1 MSVDFDRRSFLKGFA
16 ALSGTVAVPGFVAKA
31 AASVADISASEVP
44 VYKDWK
50 DIFRNQWSWDR
61 VVRSTHHLNC
71 WTQAHC
77 AWDVF
82 VKDGLVFREE
92 QAAEYEMVNEDL
104 PDFNPRGCQKGGCF
118 SHRMYDDTRITHPI
132 RRVGPRGSGKWER
145 VSWKEALDDLADT
158 YLDVVTEEGT
168 DRLVWDLG
176 PGIDLG
182 VSTAAQ
188 GRFSMLT
195 QSIGLDMDG
204 EIGDS
209 RRGTLEMFGKIQ
221 FERSADDYFNSDL
234 ILFWGGNPIQTQI
247 PQAHFYL
254 EAKYRGAKIISIA
267 PDLNPSAI
275 KADLWISLRPGTDG
289 ALALGVVNEIVS
301 RGAINESFVK
311 EQTDL
316 PLLVREDTNEF
327 LKQSDLEE
335 GGRDDHFVLW
345 DDKTSSPQIAPYR
358 SLKLETLDPRLD
370 VSEKLTLK
378 DGSKVNVRSVYSLLM
393 DRLEPYTPEAVSKV
407 CGVNA
412 KMIRRLTDEI
422 LSAKAVASLAQT
434 TMCKFYHGNLMERSV
449 AMIFALTGNMGR
461 KGAGFSGF
469 PLLTPD
475 GGDKFQVLP
484 DLKNAKEVF
493 AQMEHALFEP
503 KIKAGATHE
512 MAMYDF
518 GNMMFNPE
526 NRPLK
531 APIWTS
537 GSMFWHVH
545 GGIAEHSADPA
556 VQEKWNLKL
565 KRPIYSYLEEC
576 LDKKWQPLNPPR
588 GSEPRMMI
596 SMVSN
601 TMRRMRGSEKLLEV
615 LWPKLKKIVVMDW
628 RINSTGRYADYV
640 LPIAPWY
647 ERTSLKWVTP
657 LSPYLTT
664 TEAATKPMGDSISD
678 WGVIVMLAKHV
689 QERARA
695 RGITTVKSPQDVDVN
710 LHTLYDD
717 LTMGGEFTEH
727 DDEKVAK
734 AIYDLSE
741 THKKQSWEETK
752 KKGFARFEQLPNEP
766 SSIGN
771 MCDFPE
777 DDTIVPLTYH
787 VRDKVPWPTAT
798 RRIQFYIDHP
808 FYLELDEQLP
818 RYKEAPKMGGDYPL
832 TMTGG
837 KTRWSI
843 HSTWRDHE
851 LMMRLNRP
859 DPAFLMSQPDAKARG
874 IKDGDWVR
882 VYNDVGSFNVRAK
895 VTPSMRPGQSL
906 MFHAYEKYQFPGK
919 GDMNSVSPSPLNPVE
934 MAGGHP
940 HLRAGILMG
949 QNSMY
954 DRDTRVDVELLPK
967 GTKV

>member
-1 MSVDFDRRSFLKGFA
+1 MSVDFDRRRFLKGFA
-16 ALSGTVAVPGFVAKA
+16 VLSGAVAVPGFVAKA
-31 AASVADISASEVP
+31 AAGVSDLTAGAVP
-44 VYKDWK
+44 KYGDWK
-50 DIFRNQWSWDR
+50 DVFRQQWTWDK

-92 QAAEYEMVNEDL
+92 QAAEYEPVNDEL

-118 SHRMYDDTRITHPI
+118 SHRMYDDTRITHPM
-132 RRVGPRGSGKWER
+132 RRVGPRGGGKWER
-145 VSWKEALDDLADT
+145 VTWDDALDDIADA
-158 YLDVVTEEGT
+158 YIDVTVEEGT
-168 DRLVWDLG
+168 DRTVWDLG

-254 EAKYRGAKIISIA
+254 EAKYRGAKIIAIA

-275 KADLWISLRPGTDG
+275 KADLWISLDPGSDG
-289 ALALGVVNEIVS
+289 ALAMGVVNLIIAQNKV
-301 RGAINESFVK
+301 NETFVK

-316 PLLVREDTNEF
+316 PLLVRQDTNEF
-327 LKQSDLEE
+327 LKQSDLQE
-335 GGRDDHFVLW
+335 GGRDDHFALW
-345 DDKTSSPQIAPYR
+345 DETTGRVQIAPFR
-358 SLKLETLDPRLD
+358 TLQLGELNPALVVNEPVKLKGGEA
-370 VSEKLTLK
+370 VE
-378 DGSKVNVRSVYSLLM
+378 VRSVYTMLL
-393 DRLEPYTPEAVSKV
+393 DRVAPYTPEAVSEM
-407 CGVNA
+407 CGVKPN
-412 KMIRRLTDEI
+412 MIRRLANEI
-422 LSAKAVASLAQT
+422 ISAGAVSAVAQT
-434 TMCKFYHGNLMERSV
+434 TMCKFYHGNLMERAV
-449 AMIFALTGNMGR
+449 GMIFTLTGNMGR
-461 KGAGFSGF
+461 KGAGFAGF

-475 GGDKFQVLP
+475 GGDKFQVAP
-484 DLKNAKEVF
+484 HVDKAKEMF
-493 AQMEHALFEP
+493 AQLEHELFAPRLE
-503 KIKAGATHE
+503 AGDTPE
-512 MAMYDF
+512 MLMQEF
-518 GNMMFNPE
+518 GGMMFTPE
-526 NRPLK
+526 NRPIRM
-531 APIWTS
+531 PNWTS
-537 GSMFWHVH
+537 GSLFWSVH
-545 GGIAEHSADPA
+545 GGIAEHSADPELA
-556 VQEKWNLKL
+556 EKWNLKL

-576 LDKKWQPLNPPR
+576 LDKQWQPLHPPKGSDPRILIAMSSNSLRRVR
-588 GSEPRMMI
+588 GSQ
-596 SMVSN
+596 
-601 TMRRMRGSEKLLEV
+601 KLLEV
-615 LWPKLKKIVVMDW
+615 LWPKLKKVVVLDW
-628 RINSTGRYADYV
+628 RINSTGQYADYI
-640 LPIAPWY
+640 LPVAPWY

-664 TEAATKPMGDSISD
+664 TEAATKPMGESFSD
-678 WGVIVMLAKHV
+678 WGVIVKIAKHI
-689 QERARA
+689 QKRARA
-695 RGITTVKSPQDVDVN
+695 RGVTTVKSPQGLDVN

-717 LTMGGEFTEH
+717 LTMNGEYSEH
-727 DDEKVAK
+727 DDDKVAK
-734 AIYDLSE
+734 TIYDLSD
-741 THKKQSWEETK
+741 THTKLTWEETK
-752 KKGFARFEQLPNEP
+752 KKGFARFEKLPQEP

-771 MCDFPE
+771 MCEIPE
-777 DDTIVPLTYH
+777 NDTIVPLTYH

-808 FYLELDEQLP
+808 LYLELDEGLP

-832 TMTGG
+832 MMTGG

-843 HSTWRDHE
+843 HATWRDHD
-851 LMMRLNRP
+851 MMLRLSRP
-859 DPAFLMSQPDAKARG
+859 DPAFLMSIKDATERG
-874 IKDGDWVR
+874 IEDGDWINVH
-882 VYNDVGSFNVRAK
+882 NDVGSFVARAK

-906 MFHAYEKYQFPGK
+906 MFHAWEKYQFPSK

-940 HLRAGILMG
+940 HLKAGILMG

-954 DRDTRVDVELLPK
+954 DRDTRVEVEKLPA
-967 GTKV
+967 GTQI

>member
-1 MSVDFDRRSFLKGFA
+1 MSVNFDRRNFLKGFA
-16 ALSGTVAVPGFVAKA
+16 ALSGSLAVPGFVAKS
-31 AASVADISASEVP
+31 AASVMDLTSQKVP
-44 VYKDWK
+44 EYSDWK
-50 DIFRNQWSWDR
+50 DIFRQQWSWDK

-77 AWDVF
+77 AWDVY

-92 QAAEYEMVNEDL
+92 QAAEYEPVNDEL

-118 SHRMYDDTRITHPI
+118 SHRMYDDTRITHPM

-145 VSWKEALDDLADT
+145 VSWDEALDDIADS
-158 YLDVVTEEGT
+158 YIDVTVEEGT
-168 DRLVWDLG
+168 DRTVWDLG

-267 PDLNPSAI
+267 PDLNPSAT
-275 KADLWISLRPGTDG
+275 KADLWISLKPGTDG
-289 ALALGVVNEIVS
+289 ALAMAVAHLIVKQNAVNE
-301 RGAINESFVK
+301 EFVK
-311 EQTDL
+311 EQSDL
-316 PLLVREDTNEF
+316 PLLVRQDTGEF
-327 LKQSDLEE
+327 LKQADIQED
-335 GGRDDHFVLW
+335 GRDDHFILW
-345 DDKTSSPQIAPYR
+345 DEVTNQVQTAPFR
-358 SLKLETLDPRLD
+358 SLKLEGLNP
-370 VSEKLTLK
+370 KLKYEGEVELK
-378 DGSKVNVRSVYSLLM
+378 DGSMVEVRTVYSMVL
-393 DRLEPYTPEAVSKV
+393 DRLEPYTPEVVSEI
-407 CGVNA
+407 CGVNPG
-412 KMIRRLTDEI
+412 MIRRLTNEI
-422 LSAKAVASLAQT
+422 INAKAVSSVAQT
-434 TMCKFYHGNLMERSV
+434 TMCKFYHGNLMERAV
-449 AMIFALTGNMGR
+449 GMVFTLTGNMGR
-461 KGAGFSGF
+461 KGAGFAGF

-475 GGDKFQVLP
+475 GGDKFQVAP
-484 DLKNAKEVF
+484 HIDMAKEMF
-493 AQMEHALFEP
+493 AKLEHDMFAPRLA
-503 KIKAGATHE
+503 AGDTIE
-512 MAMYDF
+512 MLMYDF

-526 NRPLK
+526 NRPIK
-531 APIWTS
+531 MPIWTS
-537 GSMFWHVH
+537 GTMFWQVH
-545 GGIAEHSADPA
+545 GGIAEHSEDPELA
-556 VQEKWNLKL
+556 EKWNLKL
-565 KRPIYSYLEEC
+565 KRPIYSYIEEC

-588 GSEPRMMI
+588 GSEPRIMI

-601 TMRRMRGSEKLLEV
+601 TLRRMRGSEKLLEV
-615 LWPKLKKIVVMDW
+615 LWPKLKKIVVLDW

-664 TEAATKPMGDSISD
+664 TEAATKPQGDAMSD
-678 WGVIVMLAKHV
+678 WGTIVLLSKHI
-689 QERARA
+689 QKRARE
-695 RGITTVKSPQDVDVN
+695 RGITTVKSPQGVDVH

-717 LTMGGEFTEH
+717 LTMNGEFNEH
-727 DDEKVAK
+727 DDDKVAK

-741 THKKQSWEETK
+741 THKKQTWEETK
-752 KKGFARFEQLPNEP
+752 KKGFARFENLPMEP

-771 MCDFPE
+771 MCDIPE
-777 DDTIVPLTYH
+777 NDTIVPLTYH
-787 VRDKVPWPTAT
+787 IRDKVPWPTAT

-808 FYLELDEQLP
+808 FYMELDEALP

-832 TMTGG
+832 IMTGG

-851 LMMRLNRP
+851 LMLRLNRP
-859 DPAFLMSQPDAKARG
+859 DPAFLLSQPDALVRG
-874 IKDGDWVR
+874 IEDGDWVT
-882 VYNDVGSFNVRAK
+882 VFNDVGSFNARAK

-906 MFHAYEKYQFPGK
+906 MFHAWEKYQFPGK
-919 GDMNSVSPSPLNPVE
+919 GDMNSVSPSPMNPVE

-954 DRDTRVDVELLPK
+954 DRDTRVEVKKLPK